1 MATLQEE
8 IAAKANITL
17 DQAKLAYDHVL
28 ETIKSKIPP
37 SVGDEIHKVMDGKT
51 FDFDSIKNQFSDKV
65 TAATHDLQEKATEAY
80 NNISEKATETF
91 HNLTDQAKHLFD
103 KKD

>member
-8 IAAKANITL
+8 IAAKANITV

-37 SVGDEIHKVMDGKT
+37 SLGDEIHKVMDGHEFNLDSVKT
-51 FDFDSIKNQFSDKV
+51 SLAD
-65 TAATHDLQEKATEAY
+65 TAHDWQAKATDAL
-80 NNISEKATETF
+80 
-91 HNLTDQAKHLFD
+91 HNLADQAKNLFGS
-103 KKD
+103 K